1 MKTKSIILLIAT
13 VVLAFVGIVLLLVE
27 PVESELFYNVQ
38 GVVIGMKVLSL
49 YFISLSF
56 CSWYYIPEQDR
67 NAIISWIK
75 LHF

>member
-27 PVESELFYNVQ
+27 PVDGELFYNVQ

-56 CSWYYIPEQDR
+56 CSWSYIPEQDR

-75 LHF
+75 LHL

>member
-13 VVLAFVGIVLLLVE
+13 VVLAFVGIVLLLGK
-27 PVESELFYNVQ
+27 PVEGELFYNVQ
-38 GVVIGMKVLSL
+38 GVIGMKVLSF

-56 CSWYYIPEQDR
+56 CSWHYIPEQDR